1 MNAAIP
7 LHEMKKEEC
16 QLLTFANRIKLNVLC
31 EKTLVIKAW
40 AESKVDP
47 THSRG
52 GWVVQTFI
60 QEESMSKEHAL
71 KKGSISK
78 L

>member
-16 QLLTFANRIKLNVLC
+16 QLLTIANQIKLNVLC

-40 AESKVDP
+40 AESKVNCALP
-47 THSRG
+47 HTQQ
-52 GWVVQTFI
+52 GWVGGTNVYTGGKD
-60 QEESMSKEHAL
+60 E
-71 KKGSISK
+71 
-78 L
+78 